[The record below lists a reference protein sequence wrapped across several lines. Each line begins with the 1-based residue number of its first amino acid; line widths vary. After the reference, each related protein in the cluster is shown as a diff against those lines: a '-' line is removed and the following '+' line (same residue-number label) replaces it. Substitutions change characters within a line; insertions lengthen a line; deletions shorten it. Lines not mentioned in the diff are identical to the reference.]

1 MAFPALKDRDQAS
14 MSVSTGAFVFRRL
27 PEPLK
32 MTRTNMQRRALRPR
46 VLTILDAI
54 VHQLIADAPGYLVV
68 DMRNIVR
75 SSAQARRFTPR
86 KNLRAMAVV
95 THSMLGRM
103 LLGAFVSIARLRAQ
117 VKVFTCPDKAYAWVH
132 RQYIEES
139 LMWRIDGR
147 QTQKNPRLST

>member
-1 MAFPALKDRDQAS
+1 MFTSVDRQSSRGSEASLDADGIVLLRCGDQSHSAGKLFDLDD
-14 MSVSTGAFVFRRL
+14 TLAC
-27 PEPLK
+27 
-32 MTRTNMQRRALRPR
+32 
-46 VLTILDAI
+46 DAI

-86 KNLRAMAVV
+86 HNLRAMAVV

-103 LLGAFVSIARLRAQ
+103 LLGAFVSIARPRAH
-117 VKVFTCPDKAYAWVH
+117 VKVFTCPDEAYVWVH